1 MRAYYTGEGAQPNCA
16 HEGDAGFDL
25 AYHGQ
30 EPIDIKPDETANIP
44 TGIKVQLPY
53 GTWAMVTGRSSTFKR
68 GLITPLSVIDN
79 GYRGDL
85 FAIVR
90 NLSNETVTIQPNER
104 IAQLIVIPLLAD
116 VITWE
121 KMPYLDDS
129 ERGENGFGSTG
140 K

>member
-1 MRAYYTGEGAQPNCA
+1 MKILWVGEGREPTMA

-25 AYHGQ
+25 AYHGDT
-30 EPIDIKPDETANIP
+30 PILVAPNETVNIP

-53 GTWAMVTGRSSTFKR
+53 GTWAMVTGRSSSFKR
-68 GLITPLSVIDN
+68 GLLTPLSVIDN

-90 NLSNETVTIQPNER
+90 NISNQPIEVLPDER
-104 IAQLIVIPLLAD
+104 IAQIIIMPLAPETLSWVKQQSLEESA
-116 VITWE
+116 
-121 KMPYLDDS
+121 
-129 ERGENGFGSTG
+129 RGENGFGSTG